1 MSLTLPEATDSQHSR
16 RVPRPLSAGR
26 PSVDDVTTAPLHPP
40 GGFAVPTAPESARGS
55 RVRRRWEAQ
64 RSFDELGRSLRE
76 LTFCVVDLET
86 TGGSAQA
93 GSMITEVGAVKVRGG
108 EVLGEFQTLVNPH
121 TEIPPFIAVLTGIT
135 NSMVGQAPPIESVLP
150 SFLEFASGSVLVAH
164 NAPFDV
170 GFLQWFA
177 ARQGIPWPSFE
188 VLDTAKIARRVI
200 TRDDAPNCKLS
211 SLARAFHASTTPN
224 HRALSDARATVDV
237 LHGLMER
244 LGGLGVHTLE
254 ELSTFS
260 AKVSTAQRRKRHLA
274 EGLPHSPGVYLFR
287 DEQSRV
293 LYVGTSRDLRTRVRS
308 YFTASET
315 RSRMGEMVAIAESV
329 SGIECATPLEAEV
342 RELRLIAEHKPKY
355 NRRSRF
361 PEKVHYLKL
370 TREPWPRL
378 SLVRQVAEDGAD
390 YVGPFASKKS
400 AEKSLA
406 ALHETFPVRQCS
418 QRIARHPSGSPCVL
432 AEMGRCLSP
441 CDGSVDETT
450 YAAVVRQLRDN
461 LLRRPDDVV
470 ELITRRMD
478 ALSEGERF
486 EEASVHRDR
495 LAAFVR
501 AASRTQRL
509 TALTGLPQL
518 VAARREVETSP
529 AASRQ
534 GRWAVHV
541 VRYGRLAAA
550 GVIPPGADAHQ
561 FVAELVASAE
571 TVRGG
576 PGPAPAA
583 TAEETE
589 KILRWLE
596 TPGLRLVEVEGEW
609 TCPVGGATRHL
620 ALHDAVHQSRLDLVP
635 FDERRDLPLAA
646 RPAR

>member
-1 MSLTLPEATDSQHSR
+1 
-16 RVPRPLSAGR
+16 V
-26 PSVDDVTTAPLHPP
+26 
-40 GGFAVPTAPESARGS
+40 
-55 RVRRRWEAQ
+55 Q
-64 RSFDELGRSLRE
+64 RTFDELGRPLRDQ
-76 LTFCVVDLET
+76 TFCVVDLET
-86 TGGSAQA
+86 TGSSALG
-93 GSMITEVGAVKVRGG
+93 GSMITEIGAVKVRAG

-121 TEIPPFIAVLTGIT
+121 TQIPAFIAVLTGIT
-135 NSMVGQAPPIESVLP
+135 NSMVSDAPPIEAALP
-150 SFLEFASGSVLVAH
+150 AFLEFARGSVLVAH

-177 ARQGIPWPSFE
+177 ARQGIPWPGFE

-211 SLARAFHASTTPN
+211 SLARVFHASTTPD

-254 ELSTFS
+254 ELSTYS

-274 EGLPHSPGVYLFR
+274 EGLPHAPGVYLFR
-287 DEQSRV
+287 DERSQV

-315 RSRMGEMVAIAESV
+315 RSRIGEMVAIAESV

-361 PEKVHYLKL
+361 PEKTTYVKL

-378 SLVRQVAEDGAD
+378 SLVKRVLDDGAD
-390 YVGPFASKKS
+390 YVGPFGSKRT
-400 AEKSLA
+400 AEKCLA
-406 ALHETFPVRQCS
+406 ALHETFPLRQCS
-418 QRIARHPSGSPCVL
+418 QRIARHPTGSPCVL
-432 AEMGRCLSP
+432 AGMGRCLSP

-450 YAAVVRQLRDN
+450 YAAVVRRLRDN
-461 LLRRPDDVV
+461 LLQRPDDVV
-470 ELITRRMD
+470 DLITERMN
-478 ALSEGERF
+478 ALADGERF
-486 EEASVHRDR
+486 EEALVHRDR
-495 LAAFVR
+495 LASFVR
-501 AASRTQRL
+501 AVSRTQRL
-509 TALTGLPQL
+509 TALTRIPQV
-518 VAARREVETSP
+518 VAGRREDD
-529 AASRQ
+529 

-541 VRYGRLAAA
+541 VRHGRLAAA
-550 GVIPPGADAHQ
+550 GVIPPGTDAHQ
-561 FVAELVASAE
+561 FVSELVAGSE
-571 TVRGG
+571 TVQGG
-576 PGPAPAA
+576 PGPVPAA

-596 TPGLRLVEVEGEW
+596 QPRVRLIDVDGEW

-620 ALHDAVHQSRLDLVP
+620 ALHDALRQSRLDTVP
-635 FDERRDLPLAA
+635 FDERRALPLVH
-646 RPAR
+646 RPIR

>member
-1 MSLTLPEATDSQHSR
+1 M
-16 RVPRPLSAGR
+16 RVAAVDTRGAAAG
-26 PSVDDVTTAPLHPP
+26 
-40 GGFAVPTAPESARGS
+40 
-55 RVRRRWEAQ
+55 RWEAQ
-64 RSFDELGRSLRE
+64 RSFDELGRPLRD

-86 TGGSAQA
+86 TGGSAEG

-121 TEIPPFIAVLTGIT
+121 TQIPPFIAVLTGIT

-150 SFLEFASGSVLVAH
+150 SFLEFAQGCVLVAH

-177 ARQGIPWPSFE
+177 ARQGIPWPAFE

-211 SLARAFHASTTPN
+211 SLARTFHATTTPN

-237 LHGLMER
+237 LHGLLER
-244 LGGLGVHTLE
+244 LGGLGVHTIE

-274 EGLPHSPGVYLFR
+274 EGLPHAPGVYLFR
-287 DEQSRV
+287 DDRARV

-315 RSRMGEMVAIAESV
+315 RSRIGEMVGLASSV
-329 SGIECATPLEAEV
+329 TGIECATALEAEV
-342 RELRLIAEHKPKY
+342 RELRLIAEHKPRY

-361 PEKVHYLKL
+361 PEKAHFLKL
-370 TREPWPRL
+370 TRETWPRL
-378 SLVRQVAEDGAD
+378 SLVRRVADDGAD
-390 YVGPFASKKS
+390 YVGPFGSRKT
-400 AEKSLA
+400 AEKCLA
-406 ALHETFPVRQCS
+406 ALQETFPLRQCS
-418 QRIARHPSGSPCVL
+418 QRLGRSPTGSPCVL

-441 CDGSVDETT
+441 CDGSADPTT
-450 YAAVVRQLRDN
+450 YAAVVRRLRDN
-461 LLRRPDDVV
+461 LLDRPDDVV
-470 ELITRRMD
+470 DLITRRM
-478 ALSEGERF
+478 AVLSADERF
-486 EEASVHRDR
+486 EEAGVHRDR

-501 AASRTQRL
+501 AVARTQRL
-509 TALTGLPQL
+509 TALTSIPHL
-518 VAARREVETSP
+518 VATRREDDP
-529 AASRQ
+529 A
-534 GRWAVHV
+534 GRAHWAVHV
-541 VRYGRLAAA
+541 VRHGRLAAA

-561 FVAELVASAE
+561 YVAELVASSE
-571 TVRGG
+571 TVLGG

-589 KILRWLE
+589 RILRWLE
-596 TPGLRLVEVEGEW
+596 TPGVRLVEVDGEW

-620 ALHDAVHQSRLDLVP
+620 DLHDAATRSRLDLVP
-635 FDERRDLPLAA
+635 FDDRRDLPLAS
-646 RPAR
+646 RPVR